1 MNPDVKMTRDLME
14 TLRDGEQGFDSA
26 AGILADG
33 AHSDLASEFR
43 RFSQQRG
50 TFYKELESMAAEYG
64 DDLDESG
71 TTGGKLHRA
80 WMSMKDSV
88 TGDDPEAVLKAAER
102 GEDHAVSEYEAALEE
117 DISSELRSLVQRQLG
132 EIRVVHDRVKT
143 LRDSY

>member
-1 MNPDVKMTRDLME
+1 MNPDVKVTKALME
-14 TLRDGEQGFDSA
+14 TLRDGEEGFNSA
-26 AGILADG
+26 TGILADG

-50 TFYKELESMAAEYG
+50 DFYKELESMAAEYG

-80 WMSMKDSV
+80 WMSMKDSL
-88 TGDDPEAVLKAAER
+88 TGDDPEAVLKTAER
-102 GEDHAVSEYEAALEE
+102 AEDHAVSEYEAALEE

-132 EIRVVHDRVKT
+132 EIRAVHDRVET